1 MISSRL
7 QSASAKIPST
17 VERSTGQSLA
27 TSSTASAPSSSPETA
42 FSIASWLSVPPVS
55 SSSSSASAA
64 SDELLL
70 ASLELLSLSLSL
82 PHAAAII
89 ENANRRASKR
99 KNALL
104 DFIIPLLDLNF
115 VNTDGVDKGEIS
127 AKISNLCHILLIVK
141 KVTYKR

>member
-1 MISSRL
+1 MPDGPIKWLSELTPHSPASIFSVIIAMISSRP
-7 QSASAKIPST
+7 QSASAKMPSR
-17 VERSTGQSLA
+17 VERSTGQSL
-27 TSSTASAPSSSPETA
+27 TSSSASSPSPETA

-82 PHAAAII
+82 PHAAATI
-89 ENANRRASKR
+89 ENANRRARKR

-104 DFIIPLLDLNF
+104 DFIIPLLNLN
-115 VNTDGVDKGEIS
+115 VLNTDSVD
-127 AKISNLCHILLIVK
+127 N
-141 KVTYKR
+141 